1 MDEITLGGIREW
13 TGAEVLGIFSAN
25 SAVANVCTDTRKIKT
40 GDLYVA
46 LQGLKYDGHDY
57 VAEAFELGAVGAV
70 VGNNYVSEFDLGPVF
85 VVQSPL
91 RALGK
96 IAQGYRSKF
105 QIPVICITG
114 SSGKTTTKEML
125 ASVLEKRFNV
135 LKSNGSENNEV
146 GVPKTL
152 LRLNK
157 HHDVVVLELAARRQ
171 GDIKYL
177 CDIAQPTFGILINIG
192 TAHLEY
198 FESLEGVAKAKGE
211 LLEYLDESLIALI
224 NADDRVVC
232 QEVQRTKGRLLT
244 FGFQSESIFRGERLT
259 LDQESCGHFLFR
271 GNEIALK
278 IPGKHNAY
286 NALAALSVGVEL
298 GVEIK
303 HCAEILSR
311 FQAIE
316 QRSEVIEIG
325 DISVINDCYNANPES
340 MRAALDVL
348 LNKVGSRKIALLGDM
363 LELGSNSVSF
373 HAELGLYAATIVDE
387 LITIGPMAKYIN
399 NAARDVGHL
408 NVSHFEDT
416 DLVVEHLKNSLV
428 SGDIILVKASHGM
441 GLGRVVE
448 AILRF

>member
-1 MDEITLGGIREW
+1 MDELTLGWIREW

-25 SAVANVCTDTRKIKT
+25 CAVASICTDTRQIKN

-46 LQGLKYDGHDY
+46 LQGLNYDGNDY
-57 VAEAFELGAVGAV
+57 VAEAFERGAVGAV
-70 VGNNYVSEFDLGPVF
+70 VSTNYVSEHASGPIL

-91 RALGK
+91 RAFGK

-114 SSGKTTTKEML
+114 SSGKTTTKEMV
-125 ASVLEKRFNV
+125 ASVLEKRFSV

-192 TAHLEY
+192 TAHLEH

-244 FGFQSESIFRGERLT
+244 FGFQSESKFRGEGLV
-259 LDQESCGHFLFR
+259 LDQEGCGHFLL
-271 GNEIALK
+271 NNIIPIDLK

-286 NALAALSVGVEL
+286 NALAAAALGQHLDVDDDAISSALSNFQPF
-298 GVEIK
+298 
-303 HCAEILSR
+303 SR
-311 FQAIE
+311 
-316 QRSEVIEIG
+316 RSEVVRLG
-325 DISVINDCYNANPES
+325 QVTVINDSYNANPGS
-340 MRAALDVL
+340 MRAALEML
-348 LNKVGSRKIALLGDM
+348 AEMEGQRKVVLLGDM
-363 LELGSNSVSF
+363 LELGPSGPQLHIEVGQIA
-373 HAELGLYAATIVDE
+373 AEVA
-387 LITIGPMAKYIN
+387 
-399 NAARDVGHL
+399 
-408 NVSHFEDT
+408 
-416 DLVVEHLKNSLV
+416 DLVFTTGALGQHIADGARAAGAEHVTHFVEKESAIVKLKSTLV
-428 SGDIILVKASHGM
+428 ADDILLVKASQ
-441 GLGRVVE
+441 GLELWHVVE
-448 AILRF
+448 AIG

>member
-1 MDEITLGGIREW
+1 MDELTLGWIREW

-25 SAVANVCTDTRKIKT
+25 CAVASICTDTRQIKN

-46 LQGLKYDGHDY
+46 LQGLNYDGNDY
-57 VAEAFELGAVGAV
+57 VAEAFERGAVGAV
-70 VGNNYVSEFDLGPVF
+70 VSTNYVSEHASGPIL

-91 RALGK
+91 RAFGK

-114 SSGKTTTKEML
+114 SSGKTTTKEMV
-125 ASVLEKRFNV
+125 ASVLEKRFSV

-192 TAHLEY
+192 TAHLEH

-244 FGFQSESIFRGERLT
+244 FGFQSESIFRGERLI

-271 GNEIALK
+271 GNEISLK

-286 NALAALSVGVEL
+286 NALVALSVGVEL
-298 GVEIK
+298 GVKIK

-325 DISVINDCYNANPES
+325 EISVINDCYNANPES

-363 LELGSNSVSF
+363 LELGSDSASF
-373 HAELGLYAATIVDE
+373 HSELGLHAAAIVDE
-387 LITIGPMAKYIN
+387 LITIGPMARYIN
-399 NAARDVGHL
+399 NAAREVGHS
-408 NVSHFEDT
+408 NISHFENT
-416 DLVVEHLKNSLV
+416 DLVVEYLKNSLV
-428 SGDIILVKASHGM
+428 PGDIILVKASQGM
-441 GLGRVVE
+441 GLSRVVE
-448 AILRF
+448 AIF

>member
-1 MDEITLGGIREW
+1 MDELTLGRIREW
-13 TGAEVLGIFSAN
+13 TRAEVLGIFRAN
-25 SAVANVCTDTRKIKT
+25 SAVASICIDTRQIQT

-46 LQGLKYDGHDY
+46 LQGLNYDGHDY
-57 VAEAFELGAVGAV
+57 IAEAFERGAVGAIV
-70 VGNNYVSEFDLGPVF
+70 NTNYVSDSGLGPIF
-85 VVQSPL
+85 VVESPL

-114 SSGKTTTKEML
+114 SSGKTTTKEMV

-135 LKSNGSENNEV
+135 LKSTGSENNEV

-152 LRLNK
+152 LKLNK
-157 HHDVVVLELAARRQ
+157 RHDVVVLEFAARRQ

-177 CDIAQPTFGILINIG
+177 CNIAQPTFGILLNIG

-244 FGFQSESIFRGERLT
+244 FGFQSESIFRGERLI

-271 GNEIALK
+271 GVKISLK

-286 NALAALSVGVEL
+286 NALAALSVGAEL
-298 GVEIK
+298 GVKIE

-311 FQAIE
+311 FQAVE
-316 QRSEVIEIG
+316 KRSEVIETG
-325 DISVINDCYNANPES
+325 EISVVNDCYNANPES

-348 LNKVGSRKIALLGDM
+348 QNKVGSRKVAILGDM
-363 LELGSNSVSF
+363 LELGSNSESF
-373 HAELGLYAATIVDE
+373 HVELGLHVATIADE

-399 NAARDVGHL
+399 DAARGVGHP
-408 NVSHFEDT
+408 NVSHFENT
-416 DLVVEHLKNSLV
+416 DSVIKHLNNSLV
-428 SGDIILVKASHGM
+428 PGDIVLVKASQGM
-441 GLGRVVE
+441 GLSRIVE
-448 AILRF
+448 AIS